1 MTDSANVKTVTVD
14 KLIYILLA
22 FFLGALGVHKFYA
35 GQIGMG
41 IVYLVMCLA
50 SFLVIPGLVLLVCVW
65 WEIIVA
71 AMANADENGRIT
83 LKAGFVN
90 TKA

>member
-35 GQIGMG
+35 GQN
-41 IVYLVMCLA
+41 Y
-50 SFLVIPGLVLLVCVW
+50 
-65 WEIIVA
+65 
-71 AMANADENGRIT
+71 
-83 LKAGFVN
+83 
-90 TKA
+90 

>member
-1 MTDSANVKTVTVD
+1 MTDSANVQTVTVD
-14 KLIYILLA
+14 KLVYILLA

-50 SFLVIPGLVLLVCVW
+50 SFLVIPALVLLVCVW

>member
-50 SFLVIPGLVLLVCVW
+50 SFLVIPALVLLVCTW

-71 AMANADENGRIT
+71 MMQNSDRDGYIV
-83 LKAGFVN
+83 LKKGFIL
-90 TKA
+90 TAP

>member
-1 MTDSANVKTVTVD
+1 MTDSANVQTVTVD
-14 KLIYILLA
+14 KLVYILLA

-41 IVYLVMCLA
+41 IIYLVMCLA
-50 SFLVIPGLVLLVCVW
+50 SFLVIPALVLLVCIW

-71 AMANADENGRIT
+71 MMQNSDRDGYIV
-83 LKAGFVN
+83 LKKGFIL
-90 TKA
+90 TAP

>member
-41 IVYLVMCLA
+41 IIYLVMCLA

>member
-35 GQIGMG
+35 GQTGMG
-41 IVYLVMCLA
+41 IIYLVMCLA

>member
-1 MTDSANVKTVTVD
+1 MTDSANVQTVTVD
-14 KLIYILLA
+14 KLVYILLA

-35 GQIGMG
+35 GQTGMG
-41 IVYLVMCLA
+41 IIYLVMCLA

>member
-35 GQIGMG
+35 GQTGMG
-41 IVYLVMCLA
+41 IIYLVMCLA

-65 WEIIVA
+65 WEIMRSSIL
-71 AMANADENGRIT
+71 
-83 LKAGFVN
+83 LKF
-90 TKA
+90 

>member
-1 MTDSANVKTVTVD
+1 MTDSANVQTVTVD
-14 KLIYILLA
+14 KLVYILLA

-41 IVYLVMCLA
+41 IIYLVMCFA
-50 SFLVIPGLVLLVCVW
+50 SFLVIPALVLLVCVW

>member
-1 MTDSANVKTVTVD
+1 MTDSANVQTVTVD
-14 KLIYILLA
+14 KLVYILLA

>member
-1 MTDSANVKTVTVD
+1 MTDSANVQTVTVD
-14 KLIYILLA
+14 KLVYILLA

-41 IVYLVMCLA
+41 IIYLVMCLA